1 MKKLKHFSILFII
14 FINRYLVDSKLLEN
28 NTFLD
33 ELYPNNINNNNKFLG
48 KSNKIDE
55 ISINNNNF
63 ISSDSKN
70 SNKWF
75 HLKNISFFTYF
86 HLALSF
92 LVIPALSIILI
103 FIDKCGDKSIKVN
116 LSLPSNM
123 KVKIE
128 YSLFKNTYII
138 RAKYLFSWL
147 LFKYHYP
154 ITNIIYIYHYD
165 HPRYLRLILFVIEL
179 LSNTLITSIVVITI
193 QKQIIENIFKF
204 REIMISIVFS
214 LIVSII
220 MHFILDFTYKFL
232 FEFHCI
238 RREIFKSKF
247 EILRKYIYYIVKKDI
262 LFNSKWNSIRNRMF
276 TYYRVCGPLL
286 LKHIKRNKY
295 QKYVKNKLNNS
306 NQKYKINS

>member
-1 MKKLKHFSILFII
+1 MKKIKHFSILFII
-14 FINRYLVDSKLLEN
+14 FINRYLVDSKLLEK

-33 ELYPNNINNNNKFLG
+33 ELYLNNIDNNKFLG
-48 KSNKIDE
+48 KYNKIDK
-55 ISINNNNF
+55 ISNNNSNNNF
-63 ISSDSKN
+63 ISLESKN
-70 SNKWF
+70 FNNWF

-86 HLALSF
+86 HLSLSF
-92 LVIPALSIILI
+92 LIVPLLSILLI
-103 FIDKCGDKSIKVN
+103 FIDTCGDKSIKAN

-128 YSLFKNTYII
+128 YNLFKNTYII

-147 LFKYHYP
+147 LFKY
-154 ITNIIYIYHYD
+154 
-165 HPRYLRLILFVIEL
+165 LILFVIEL
-179 LSNTLITSIVVITI
+179 LSNTLITSLLVLAV

-204 REIMISIVFS
+204 RAIMISIVFS
-214 LIVSII
+214 LIVSVI

-232 FEFHCI
+232 FEFHYI

-286 LKHIKRNKY
+286 LKQVKRNKY
-295 QKYVKNKLNNS
+295 QKYVF
-306 NQKYKINS
+306 II